1 MRVLILGGTDE
12 GFRLAD
18 RLAEIAGIDF
28 VSSLAGRTQNP
39 RMPKGTVRVGG
50 FGGAEGLALYLRDE
64 GISHLVNA
72 THPFA
77 AQISANA
84 VTAADSAGVPLI
96 RLLRPAWAAEAD
108 DRWIGA
114 RDANEAAA
122 LCIQHGGR
130 IFLTLG
136 AQEMDAFANV
146 HNAHFLVRVV
156 DAPKE
161 TRLRDYRIITAR
173 GPFSLHD
180 ELRLLGDHHISLI
193 VTKNS
198 GGPAT
203 YAKIE
208 AARRLSL
215 PVIMIDRP
223 AIALDPR
230 SAVATGVDEVIAWLQ
245 HQAASIRETDRTSDS
260 SSTRGDSA

>member
-12 GFRLAD
+12 GFRLAE
-18 RLAEIAGIDF
+18 RLAEIASIDF
-28 VSSLAGRTQNP
+28 VSSLAGRTQKP
-39 RMPKGTVRVGG
+39 RMPTGTARVGG
-50 FGGAEGLALYLRDE
+50 FGGIDGLARYLRDE
-64 GISHLVNA
+64 RITHLVNA

-84 VTAADSAGVPLI
+84 LAAAEAAGVSLI
-96 RLLRPAWAAEAD
+96 RLLRPAWTAEAK

-114 RDANEAAA
+114 RDAREAAG
-122 LCIQHGGR
+122 LCAQQGGR

-136 AQEMDAFANV
+136 AQEMDAFAQV
-146 HNAHFLVRVV
+146 YNAHFLVRVV

-161 TRLRDYRIITAR
+161 TRLHDYHILTAR
-173 GPFSLHD
+173 GPFTLQD
-180 ELRLLGDHHISLI
+180 ELRLLRDHHINLI

-208 AARRLSL
+208 AARRLEL

-230 SAVATGVDEVIAWLQ
+230 SAVAASVDDMIAWL
-245 HQAASIRETDRTSDS
+245 HQEAGSIRGKVRTADS
-260 SSTRGDSA
+260 SMTSGESA

>member
-12 GFRLAD
+12 GFRLAE
-18 RLAEIAGIDF
+18 RLAALGDIDF
-28 VSSLAGRTQNP
+28 VSSLAGRTQKP

-50 FGGAEGLALYLRDE
+50 FGGIDGLARYLRDE

-84 VTAADSAGVPLI
+84 IAAAGVAGVPLI
-96 RLLRPAWAAEAD
+96 RLLRPAWRAEAE
-108 DRWIGA
+108 DRWISA
-114 RDANEAAA
+114 RDAAEAAA
-122 LCIQHGGR
+122 LCVQHGGR

-136 AQEMDAFANV
+136 AQEMDAFGVV

-161 TRLRDYRIITAR
+161 TKLRDYHILTAR
-173 GPFSLHD
+173 GPFSLAD
-180 ELRLLGDHHISLI
+180 ELRLLRDHHINLI

-208 AARRLSL
+208 AARQLSL

-230 SAVATGVDEVIAWLQ
+230 SAVVASVDEMVAWL
-245 HQAASIRETDRTSDS
+245 HQEAASILGKPRTSDS
-260 SSTRGDSA
+260 SMTSGESP